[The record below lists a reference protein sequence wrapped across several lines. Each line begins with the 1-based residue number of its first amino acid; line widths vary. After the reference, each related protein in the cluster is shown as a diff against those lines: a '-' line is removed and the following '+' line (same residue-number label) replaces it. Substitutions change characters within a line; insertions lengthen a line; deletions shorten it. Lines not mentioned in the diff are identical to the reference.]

1 MEKQEIISRTKE
13 FLHKVGKALL
23 FSFAVILGYSVCEIY
38 HYTKEKPSAAKE
50 VKKISETSVAIN
62 ERGEMMIIDRKTGE
76 YTVYQDSV
84 GKSIFVLYA
93 NGIQSKYETVK

>member
-1 MEKQEIISRTKE
+1 MEKQEILSKAKDY
-13 FLHKVGKALL
+13 LSKLGKVIL
-23 FSFAVILGYSVCEIY
+23 FSFAVIIGYSVCEIY
-38 HYTKEKPSAAKE
+38 HYTKQKPSTAKE

-62 ERGEMMIIDRKTGE
+62 ERGEMLIIDRKTGE

-93 NGIQSKYETVK
+93 NGIQSKYEEIK